1 MARFFWLLL
10 EMPVICPKT
19 LTLQAF
25 MRLFTVLSLGIL
37 LCTTSCSRF
46 SKVMK
51 SNDYD
56 YKLRVADQYYAAKDY
71 NHAQQ
76 LFEELFRVF
85 KGSEHFEDIYYK
97 FAYCAY
103 YLKDY
108 ANAENL
114 FKGFVEVFPNSN
126 KAEEMDYMRAYTF
139 YKQSPKV
146 DLDQTNTTK
155 TIGFMQAF
163 INTHPGSDK
172 IKEANEIIDK
182 CRAKLE
188 LKDYKAAQLYYDL
201 GYYKAAGVA
210 CNSLMNS
217 YPDSEKS
224 DEYKFLIIRADYQ
237 YALQSIEEKKEE
249 RFGLV
254 VTQCNEFMDR
264 FPDSRLGKSVQEYL
278 TISQNN
284 IKSLKNE
291 QVKKAS

>member
-1 MARFFWLLL
+1 
-10 EMPVICPKT
+10 
-19 LTLQAF
+19 
-25 MRLFTVLSLGIL
+25 MRLFTVLFLGIFL
-37 LCTTSCSRF
+37 FASCSNF

-56 YKLRVADQYYAAKDY
+56 YKLRVADKYYADKDY

-76 LFEELFRVF
+76 LFEELFRIF
-85 KGSEHFEDIYYK
+85 KGSVHFEDIYYK
-97 FAYCAY
+97 FAYCAF

-114 FKGFVEVFPNSN
+114 FKGFVENFPNSD

-146 DLDQTNTTK
+146 ELEQTNTTK

-163 INTHPGSDK
+163 INTHPGSDRT
-172 IKEANEIIDK
+172 KEATTIIDK

-188 LKDYKAAQLYYDL
+188 MKDYKSAQLYYDL
-201 GYYKAAGVA
+201 AYYKAAGVA
-210 CNSLMNS
+210 LASLMNS
-217 YPDSEKS
+217 YPDSDKS
-224 DEYKFLIIRADYQ
+224 DEYKYLIIKSDYQ
-237 YALQSIEEKKEE
+237 YALQSVEE
-249 RFGLV
+249 RKIERFETV
-254 VTQCNEFMDR
+254 VTQCNEFVDR
-264 FPDSRLGKSVQEYL
+264 FPDSRLNKSVQEYL

-291 QVKKAS
+291 QAKTAN

>member
-1 MARFFWLLL
+1 
-10 EMPVICPKT
+10 
-19 LTLQAF
+19 
-25 MRLFTVLSLGIL
+25 MRLLIVLSIGLFTL
-37 LCTTSCSRF
+37 NSCSNF
-46 SKVMK
+46 TKVLK

-56 YKLRVADQYYAAKDY
+56 YKLRMADKYYADKDY

-114 FKGFVEVFPNSN
+114 FKGFVEVFPNST

-155 TIGFMQAF
+155 AIGFMQAF
-163 INTHPGSDK
+163 INTHPGSAK
-172 IKEANEIIDK
+172 TKEAAEIIDK

-188 LKDYKAAQLYYDL
+188 LKDFKSAQLYFDL
-201 GYYKAAGVA
+201 GYFKAAGVA
-210 CNSLMNS
+210 CTSLMNS

-224 DEYKFLIIRADYQ
+224 DEYKLLIIKADYEF
-237 YALQSIEEKKEE
+237 ALVSVEEKKEDRYE
-249 RFGLV
+249 QV
-254 VTQCNEFMDR
+254 VTQCNEFIDR
-264 FPDSRLGKSVQEYL
+264 FPDSKLTKSVQEYL
-278 TISQNN
+278 NLSQNN
-284 IKSLKNE
+284 LKALKNE

>member
-1 MARFFWLLL
+1 
-10 EMPVICPKT
+10 
-19 LTLQAF
+19 
-25 MRLFTVLSLGIL
+25 MRLFTIAFLGVFL
-37 LCTTSCSRF
+37 FASCSRF

-56 YKLRVADQYYAAKDY
+56 YKLRVADKYYEEKDY

-108 ANAENL
+108 PNAENL

-139 YKQSPKV
+139 YMQSPKV
-146 DLDQTNTTK
+146 ELDQTNTTK

-172 IKEANEIIDK
+172 NKEAQDLIDK

-188 LKDYKAAQLYYDL
+188 MKDFMSAQLYFDL
-201 GYYKAAGVA
+201 GYFKACGVA
-210 CNSLMNS
+210 CNSLMTS
-217 YPDSEKS
+217 YPDSDKGDQYKLLIIKS
-224 DEYKFLIIRADYQ
+224 DFR
-237 YALQSIEEKKEE
+237 YAELSIYEKQGD
-249 RFGLV
+249 RFETV
-254 VTQCNEFMDR
+254 VAQCNEFMDR
-264 FPDSRLGKSVQEYL
+264 FPDSKLKASVQEYL
-278 TISQNN
+278 TSAQTNLKN
-284 IKSLKNE
+284 LKNE
-291 QVKKAS
+291 QTKKAS

>member
-1 MARFFWLLL
+1 
-10 EMPVICPKT
+10 
-19 LTLQAF
+19 
-25 MRLFTVLSLGIL
+25 MRLFTIL
-37 LCTTSCSRF
+37 FIGAFLFTSCSRF
-46 SKVMK
+46 SKVLK

-56 YKLRVADQYYAAKDY
+56 YKLRVADKYFADKDY

-108 ANAENL
+108 PNAENL
-114 FKGFVEVFPNSN
+114 FKGFVEVFPNSA

-139 YKQSPKV
+139 YQQSPKV
-146 DLDQTNTTK
+146 ELDQTNTTK

-172 IKEANEIIDK
+172 VKEANAIIEK
-182 CRAKLE
+182 CRQKLE
-188 LKDYKAAQLYYDL
+188 LKDYGAAQLYFDL

-210 CNSLMNS
+210 LNGLMNS

-224 DEYKFLIIRADYQ
+224 DQYKYLIIKSDYQ
-237 YALQSIEEKKEE
+237 YATMSIAEKQQD
-249 RFGLV
+249 RFDLTI
-254 VTQCNEFMDR
+254 TQCNEFMDR
-264 FPDSRLGKSVQEYL
+264 FPDSKLKASVQDYL
-278 TISQNN
+278 TAAGNN
-284 IKSLKNE
+284 LKSLKNE

>member
-1 MARFFWLLL
+1 
-10 EMPVICPKT
+10 
-19 LTLQAF
+19 
-25 MRLFTVLSLGIL
+25 MRLFTIAFFGIFL
-37 LCTTSCSRF
+37 FASCSRF

-56 YKLRVADQYYAAKDY
+56 YKLRVADKYYSDKDY

-108 ANAENL
+108 PNAENL

-139 YKQSPKV
+139 YMQSPKV
-146 DLDQTNTTK
+146 ELDQTNTTK

-172 IKEANEIIDK
+172 IKEATDIIEK

-188 LKDYKAAQLYYDL
+188 EKDYLSAQLYFEL
-201 GYYKAAGVA
+201 GYFRAAGVA
-210 CNSLMNS
+210 LNSLMNS

-224 DEYKFLIIRADYQ
+224 DQYKYLIIKSDYQ
-237 YALQSIEEKKEE
+237 YAELSIIDKQED
-249 RFGLV
+249 RFEAV
-254 VTQCNEFMDR
+254 VTQCNEFLDR
-264 FPDSRLGKSVQEYL
+264 FPDSRLKSSVQDYL
-278 TISQNN
+278 TSAQNN
-284 IKSLKNE
+284 LKTLKNE
-291 QVKKAS
+291 QTKKAS

>member
-1 MARFFWLLL
+1 
-10 EMPVICPKT
+10 
-19 LTLQAF
+19 
-25 MRLFTVLSLGIL
+25 MRQFTVLFLAIVLG
-37 LCTTSCSRF
+37 TSCSHF
-46 SKVMK
+46 SKVVK

-103 YLKDY
+103 MLKDY

-163 INTHPGSDK
+163 VNTHPGSDK

-188 LKDYKAAQLYYDL
+188 LKDFKNAQLYYDL
-201 GYYKAAGVA
+201 GYFRAAGVA
-210 CNSLMNS
+210 LNSLMNS

-224 DEYKFLIIRADYQ
+224 DEYKLLIIRSDYQ
-237 YALQSIEEKKEE
+237 YALQSIEEKKED
-249 RFGLV
+249 RFEQV
-254 VTQCNEFMDR
+254 VTQCNEFIDR

>member
-1 MARFFWLLL
+1 MRLLTVFL
-10 EMPVICPKT
+10 FSIVT
-19 LTLQAF
+19 LTA
-25 MRLFTVLSLGIL
+25 
-37 LCTTSCSRF
+37 CSPF
-46 SKVMK
+46 SKVLK

-56 YKLRVADQYYAAKDY
+56 YKLRMADKYYADKDY

-114 FKGFVEVFPNSN
+114 FKGFVEVFPNST
-126 KAEEMDYMRAYTF
+126 KAEEMDYMRAFTF

-146 DLDQTNTTK
+146 ELDQTNTTK

-163 INTHPGSDK
+163 INTHPGSAK
-172 IKEANEIIDK
+172 IKEATEIIDK

-188 LKDYKAAQLYYDL
+188 LKDYKSAELYFNL
-201 GYYKAAGVA
+201 GYFKAAGVA

-224 DEYKFLIIRADYQ
+224 DEYKFLIIKAYYQ
-237 YALQSIEEKKEE
+237 YALVSIEEKKED
-249 RFGLV
+249 RFGQV
-254 VTQCNEFMDR
+254 ITQCNDFVDR
-264 FPDSRLGKSVQEYL
+264 FPDSKLTKSVQEYL
-278 TISQNN
+278 NLSQTN
-284 IKSLKNE
+284 IKLLKNE
-291 QVKKAS
+291 QAKKAS

>member
-1 MARFFWLLL
+1 
-10 EMPVICPKT
+10 
-19 LTLQAF
+19 
-25 MRLFTVLSLGIL
+25 MRILTVLLFGIV
-37 LCTTSCSRF
+37 TFSSCSNF
-46 SKVMK
+46 SKVLK

-56 YKLRVADQYYAAKDY
+56 YKLRMADKYYAAKEY

-114 FKGFVEVFPNSN
+114 FKGFVEVFPNSA
-126 KAEEMDYMRAYTF
+126 KAEEMDYMRAFTF
-139 YKQSPKV
+139 YRQSPKV
-146 DLDQTNTTK
+146 ELDQTNTTK

-163 INTHPGSDK
+163 INTHPGSPK
-172 IKEANEIIDK
+172 VKEATDIIDK

-188 LKDYKAAQLYYDL
+188 LKDYKSASLYFDL
-201 GYYKAAGVA
+201 GLFKAAGVA
-210 CNSLMNS
+210 LTSLMNS

-224 DEYKFLIIRADYQ
+224 DEYKYLMIRSYYQ
-237 YALQSIEEKKEE
+237 FALQSIEEKKED
-249 RFGLV
+249 RFGQV
-254 VTQCNEFMDR
+254 VTQCNEFIDR
-264 FPDSRLGKSVQEYL
+264 FPEDKLLKSVQEYL
-278 TISQNN
+278 NLSQSN
-284 IKSLKNE
+284 IKLVKNE

>member
-1 MARFFWLLL
+1 
-10 EMPVICPKT
+10 MPYIRANT

-25 MRLFTVLSLGIL
+25 MRQFTVLILAIVLG
-37 LCTTSCSRF
+37 TSCSHF

-103 YLKDY
+103 FLKDY

-146 DLDQTNTTK
+146 ELDQTNTTK

-163 INTHPGSDK
+163 VNTHPGSDK

-182 CRAKLE
+182 CRTKLE
-188 LKDYKAAQLYYDL
+188 LKDFKNAQLYYDL
-201 GYYKAAGVA
+201 GYFRAAGVA
-210 CNSLMNS
+210 LNSLMNS

-224 DEYKFLIIRADYQ
+224 DQYKLLIIRADYQ
-237 YALQSIEEKKEE
+237 YALQSVEEKKGD
-249 RFGLV
+249 RFEQV
-254 VTQCNEFMDR
+254 VTQCNEFIDR
-264 FPDSRLGKSVQEYL
+264 FPDSRLGKDVQEYL

-284 IKSLKNE
+284 IKTLKNE

>member
-1 MARFFWLLL
+1 
-10 EMPVICPKT
+10 
-19 LTLQAF
+19 
-25 MRLFTVLSLGIL
+25 MRLFTVLILAIVLG
-37 LCTTSCSRF
+37 TSCSHF

-56 YKLRVADQYYAAKDY
+56 YKLRVADKYYADKDY

-76 LFEELFRVF
+76 LFEELVRVF

-103 YLKDY
+103 MLKDY

-139 YKQSPKV
+139 YRQSPKV
-146 DLDQTNTTK
+146 ELDQTNTTK

-163 INTHPGSDK
+163 VNTHPGSDK

-188 LKDYKAAQLYYDL
+188 LKDYKNAQLYYDL
-201 GYYKAAGVA
+201 GYFRAAGVA

-224 DEYKFLIIRADYQ
+224 DEYKLLIIRAYYQ
-237 YALQSIEEKKEE
+237 YALQSIEEKKED
-249 RFGLV
+249 RFEQV
-254 VTQCNEFMDR
+254 VTQCNEFIDR

>member
-1 MARFFWLLL
+1 
-10 EMPVICPKT
+10 
-19 LTLQAF
+19 
-25 MRLFTVLSLGIL
+25 MRLLTVLLIGIVSFS
-37 LCTTSCSRF
+37 SCSNF
-46 SKVMK
+46 SKVLK

-56 YKLRVADQYYAAKDY
+56 YKLRVADKYYAAKDY

-114 FKGFVEVFPNSN
+114 FKGFVEVFPNST

-163 INTHPGSDK
+163 INTHPGAAK
-172 IKEANEIIDK
+172 IKEATEIIDR

-188 LKDYKAAQLYYDL
+188 MKDFKSAQLYFDL
-201 GYYKAAGVA
+201 GYFRAASVSL
-210 CNSLMNS
+210 NSLMNS

-224 DEYKFLIIRADYQ
+224 DEYKYLIIKSFYQ
-237 YALQSIEEKKEE
+237 YALVSIEEKKQD
-249 RFGLV
+249 RFEQC
-254 VTQCNEFMDR
+254 VTHCNEFIDR
-264 FPDSRLGKSVQEYL
+264 FPDSKLTKYVQEYL
-278 TISQNN
+278 NLSQTN
-284 IKSLKNE
+284 IKLLKNE
-291 QVKKAS
+291 PVKKAS